1 MQFDV
6 SLDLY
11 KDFCTVV
18 KCGNMS
24 AAARELYI
32 SQPAISMAVRQLEEK
47 LGRQLLIRSSK
58 GIKPTPEGQ
67 LMYDYLSKA
76 LNIISSAETKF
87 LDMVNAETGEVR
99 IGAGDTIIAQ
109 FLMPYI
115 EKYLEEHPNIN
126 IKVTNRTTFETIKL
140 LKSGDVDIG
149 FVNLPIGKDDC
160 LAVTEC
166 IEIHDCVVGG
176 TKYAHL
182 AENGIELSELENY
195 QLMLLE
201 KESNSRRVLDSFIE
215 GLGLRLNP
223 GIELGSYDLLLK
235 FAKIN
240 LGLAVV
246 VREFSQN
253 EIDGEKIFEIPVR
266 PEFPKRAIGIIKSKT
281 NEISNA
287 AELFCDILPRRG

>member
-11 KDFCTVV
+11 KIFCTVV

-47 LGRQLLIRSSK
+47 LGKQLLIRSSK

-76 LNIISSAETKF
+76 LNIIASAETKF
-87 LDMVNAETGEVR
+87 LDMINAETGEVR

-126 IKVTNRTTFETIKL
+126 IKVTNRTTYETIKL
-140 LKSGDVDIG
+140 LKNGDVDIG
-149 FVNLPIGKDDC
+149 FVNLPIGKDDGFT
-160 LAVTEC
+160 VSEC

-182 AENGIELSELENY
+182 AENGIELSELENF

-201 KESNSRRVLDSFIE
+201 KESNSRRALDKFAES
-215 GLGLRLNP
+215 LGSKLNP

-287 AELFCDILPRRG
+287 AEIFCDILPRRG